1 MFRTLINPLEEE
13 VIVMSDTDK
22 IVFRHPTAADG
33 YTVNQLVAA
42 NPPLDPNSVYCNLL
56 QCSHFADTAMAAFD
70 GEQMLGFVSGYRPPQ
85 TPEVL
90 FVWQLVVDKK
100 ARGMGLA
107 KRLIKAQLN
116 GEGCRGVTH
125 IHTTIT
131 PDNDASWGVFKSLA
145 RELDAELDSGVY
157 FERDKHFGGQHDDE
171 HLLVIGPF

>member
-1 MFRTLINPLEEE
+1 
-13 VIVMSDTDK
+13 MSGTDN
-22 IVFRHPTAADG
+22 IDFRHPTAEDG

-56 QCSHFADTAMAAFD
+56 QCSHFAKTAIAAFE
-70 GEQMLGFVSGYRPPQ
+70 GEQMLGFVSGYRPPE

-90 FVWQLVVDKK
+90 FVWQLVVDSR
-100 ARGMGLA
+100 ARGKGLA
-107 KRLIKAQLN
+107 KRLVKAQLQ

-145 RELDAELDSGVY
+145 RDLDAELNSRVH
-157 FERDKHFGGQHDDE
+157 FQRDTHFGGQHDDE